1 MISDRRWHK
10 RTSYAICGSLAL
22 ALLVLHAAPTEAA
35 WCARYPGGSSN
46 CGFTTQ
52 SQCLA
57 AISGAGGT
65 CSPEPGVS
73 RPAEPAKQRAKV
85 RTEKKKK
92 AVARPRPAP
101 VAEPVAPPAAVVP
114 VAPVAAP
121 STVPSIMTPAAP
133 GRAAPVSAPP
143 AAAASQMGGQF
154 TAARDLILGGQYQAG
169 LAAMQ
174 RLGFDDHPDV
184 AAYIG
189 LAHRRL
195 GRTADARAWY
205 DRALQ
210 ADPNHLLALS
220 FSGMLR
226 VEQGDV
232 GKARED
238 LEKIRRLCGNTTCNE
253 YQALNGVIGTAR

>member
-1 MISDRRWHK
+1 MTSDRRWHK
-10 RTSYAICGSLAL
+10 RTSYAVCGALAL
-22 ALLVLHAAPTEAA
+22 ALLVFHPAPTEAA

-46 CGFTTQ
+46 CGFATH
-52 SQCLA
+52 SQCMA
-57 AISGAGGT
+57 AVSGAGGT

-92 AVARPRPAP
+92 AVRSRPAP
-101 VAEPVAPPAAVVP
+101 VAAPVAPPAAVAP
-114 VAPVAAP
+114 AAPVAMP
-121 STVPSIMTPAAP
+121 SAVPSIMTPVAP
-133 GRAAPVSAPP
+133 GGAAPVSAPP
-143 AAAASQMGGQF
+143 AAGASQMAGQF

-174 RLGFDDHPDV
+174 NLGFDDHPDV

-189 LAHRRL
+189 LANRRL

-238 LEKIRRLCGNTTCNE
+238 LEKIRRLCGNVTCNE
-253 YQALNGVIGTAR
+253 YQALNGVIGAAR